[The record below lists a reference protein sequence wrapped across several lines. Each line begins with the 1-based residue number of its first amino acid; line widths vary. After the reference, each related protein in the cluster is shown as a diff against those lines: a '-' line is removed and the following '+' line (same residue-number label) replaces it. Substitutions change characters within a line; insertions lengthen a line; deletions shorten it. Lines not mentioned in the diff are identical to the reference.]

1 MKIRKRIVAKK
12 ALQTFVMYS
21 VAVGG
26 ALTQVEIPEGDL
38 TDKALLTLGV
48 GVLAAVFRAVNNVR
62 KTRKAEPRPAAYVNY
77 KNLALFAVLLSLGLS
92 GCITTTAPDGTVT
105 QAVDTV
111 ALSTAWDRYER
122 QQARRDGLEAERER
136 APVVRRV
143 EIDSELVGLDR
154 ELRALAERLGVA
166 VP

>member
-1 MKIRKRIVAKK
+1 MAKVNKWITFRKAAVRGVQYAAVTIA
-12 ALQTFVMYS
+12 ALQTVP
-21 VAVGG
+21 V
-26 ALTQVEIPEGDL
+26 PEGIGVERQV
-38 TDKALLTLGV
+38 TVSFIIGAIGAIAKGIHNYRKVSAKPVRYSGYALL
-48 GVLAAVFRAVNNVR
+48 LAG
-62 KTRKAEPRPAAYVNY
+62 
-77 KNLALFAVLLSLGLS
+77 LSGLMS

-105 QAVDTV
+105 QQVDTV

-122 QQARRDGLEAERER
+122 QQARRDALEAERER

-154 ELRALAERLGVA
+154 ELQALAERLGVA